1 MEARRLRALVAAG
14 ALVAA
19 LAGAPAAARE
29 GMAAE
34 LAAAPGG
41 LTVLRLSGQIAYD
54 DHERVPAVIRRGGY
68 DEVWLDSGG
77 GNAFAGFAIG
87 RALRQAG
94 AVARVPQGARCASA
108 CVYVFAGAP
117 VRFADSAYT
126 IGVHPAS
133 RSSADA
139 YRRRVADN
147 ISRRG
152 DEATRE
158 VIMDNE
164 RLGSVLGAS
173 QARYFLEMGVSA
185 KLVEHLSEV
194 RFDCIRFLSANGLK
208 YFNLVNTAGPPPP
221 SYRPTDSRD
230 IELGSGGGCPTRR

>member
-1 MEARRLRALVAAG
+1 MAARRLTALALAAALIGAPPAAAG
-14 ALVAA
+14 A
-19 LAGAPAAARE
+19 
-29 GMAAE
+29 MKAE
-34 LAAAPGG
+34 VTTTADG
-41 LTVLRLSGQIAYD
+41 LRVLSLSGTITYED
-54 DHERVPAVIRRGGY
+54 RERVPAIIRRGGY
-68 DEVWLDSGG
+68 DEVWLNSGG

-94 AVARVPQGARCASA
+94 AVARIPAGSRCASA

-117 VRFADSAYT
+117 VRFADTAYT

-147 ISRRG
+147 ISQRG
-152 DEATRE
+152 DQATRE

-164 RLGSVLGAS
+164 RLGSVLGAG

-194 RFDCIRFLSANGLK
+194 RFDCIRYLSANGLK

-221 SYRPTDSRD
+221 RYRPTDSRD
-230 IELGSGGGCPTRR
+230 IELGAGGGCPPR